1 MAKSLLNCIGSAGLT
16 WQNTGAE
23 MSRPRLSQAEYRC
36 LPDGANGNLGNL
48 DRAAVTLSLAVRPS
62 SQHAGGAA
70 GRCRCRC
77 RCRPRGQR
85 SPVVSS
91 GAWCRAGKLEGSERS
106 PRGGGDNARNGPLL
120 RVRQKLK
127 LKLKL
132 ADCCLRD
139 KARDKLSFC
148 TLVLSPASPLH
159 IPILRGAALQAPF
172 KAVHPQGAQ
181 GSCHHPASWP
191 RDSPAPACA
200 FGV

>member
-1 MAKSLLNCIGSAGLT
+1 
-16 WQNTGAE
+16 

-132 ADCCLRD
+132 KLADCCLRD

-148 TLVLSPASPLH
+148 TLVSLPPFPAYSHPERGCSPGSFQSCASSGSSGQLSPSRFL
-159 IPILRGAALQAPF
+159 APGQ
-172 KAVHPQGAQ
+172 PS
-181 GSCHHPASWP
+181 SCLCFWGLTS
-191 RDSPAPACA
+191 SECC
-200 FGV
+200 